1 MSVEVYKLFIPK
13 DEECIAIIREI
24 RWSDR
29 YICPYCG
36 SKDVVRYRCNS

>member
-36 SKDVVRYRCNS
+36 SKDVVLKGK